1 MTRKLLFE
9 PLPRSPATSRSFP
22 HLCFLMTPRPER
34 AFYADPRVRGRRPV
48 GSGEGAPP
56 PHGHG
61 LSRSASAPRLRSP
74 SLTSNT

>member
-34 AFYADPRVRGRRPV
+34 AFYAGPGARGRRPV
-48 GSGEGAPP
+48 GSGEGA
-56 PHGHG
+56 
-61 LSRSASAPRLRSP
+61 RPRMDTVCRGQRVRP
-74 SLTSNT
+74 D